1 LKKIKFYSSPIFF
14 IVSVMLFMISVSAML
29 YAQTEISLSLSQA
42 FKIAIEKNLTAKIYK
57 NSFQQ
62 SHLDLKKQKLKYGIE
77 PKIEVSYNK
86 SGSLSS
92 YDKVSTT
99 VSAGKKFP
107 TGTDISIGLGSD
119 FYLHNSTSQ
128 TGLTVNI
135 NQPLLKGAGKVYN
148 KHSER
153 LAKISLENKKIDFY
167 NKINEILK
175 DTEIAYWN
183 SYYDIQNL
191 KLKKHALKLAK
202 DLLRMNKL
210 RVKLGLLAKLDLIES
225 ESTVAIRKEDLIKA
239 KNSVDNSK
247 EILLN
252 IINFRSLG
260 NNHNIRISSAP
271 LVQKTEFNTVQL
283 IQKALKNNFQYALA
297 KSDLK
302 INLLNLKYYKN
313 LTKPEL
319 NAGMGFGIN
328 GSDSS
333 YAKSYSEMFKGED
346 YSVEFTLS
354 LKFPVSVKQDE
365 YELEKQKLDKKRFLL
380 TLQKV
385 RKDVVFNVKSTTRN
399 IRAAFQRIEASKK
412 AKSLAQK
419 KHNLVV
425 RKFNLK
431 LSSSND
437 VLLAQKEFLEAGLNL
452 EKAIL
457 DYHRYRAMLYYYCGT
472 SSKKFGIKINLK

>member
-1 LKKIKFYSSPIFF
+1 
-14 IVSVMLFMISVSAML
+14 M
-29 YAQTEISLSLSQA
+29 A
-42 FKIAIEKNLTAKIYK
+42 FKIAIEKNLTVKIYK
-57 NSFQQ
+57 NSVLQ
-62 SHLDLKKQKLKYGIE
+62 SRLDLKKQIVEYGIE

-86 SGSLSS
+86 SESLAS
-92 YDKVSTT
+92 YDKISTT
-99 VSAGKKFP
+99 VSAGKKLP
-107 TGTDISIGLGSD
+107 TGTDISVGLESD
-119 FYLHNSTSQ
+119 FYLHDSASQ
-128 TGLTVNI
+128 TGISVSIT
-135 NQPLLKGAGKVYN
+135 QPLLKGFGKVYN

-153 LAKISLENKKIDFY
+153 LAKISLENRKIDY
-167 NKINEILK
+167 YSKINEILK
-175 DTEIAYWN
+175 DTEISYWN

-210 RVKLGLLAKLDLIES
+210 RVKLGLIAKLDLIES
-225 ESTVAIRKEDLIKA
+225 ESTVAIRIEDLIKA
-239 KNSVDNSK
+239 KNSMDNSK

-252 IINFRSLG
+252 IINFRSLS
-260 NNHNIRISSAP
+260 NAQNIKIITSPR
-271 LVQKTEFNTVQL
+271 VQKMEFNRVQL
-283 IQKALKNNFQYALA
+283 IQKALKNNFKYALA

-319 NAGMGFGIN
+319 NAGLGFGIS
-328 GSDSS
+328 GKDSS
-333 YAKSYSEMFKGED
+333 YAKSYSEMFRGEE
-346 YSVEFTLS
+346 YSIELTLS
-354 LKFPVSVKQDE
+354 LKFPLSVKQDK
-365 YELEKQKLDKKRFLL
+365 YELKKQVLDRKKFLL

-385 RKDVVFNVKSTTRN
+385 RKNVVYNVRSTVRN
-399 IRAAFQRIEASKK
+399 INAAFQRIEASKK

-472 SSKKFGIKINLK
+472 SSEKYGVKINLK